1 MWLSTQFR
9 ACGYF
14 SSRRTIKRVQRT
26 AERALPNTCPFLY
39 VYPLCECLD
48 SQIIQDVKDSES
60 ERISADQGS
69 SGQLPTS
76 PPQGDAAQ
84 ARESTLQ
91 AVFEL
96 QMGMLWLAQQAMRD
110 LLGRFELH
118 PPHLMILHLLGGR
131 HPGQVSPHE
140 GGLSMSDF
148 VRGMDIP
155 PASATAMI
163 DRMATQG
170 LVERGPSEQDR
181 RVVLVKLT
189 PRGLT
194 VLDEVTSYW
203 QQVQRDAF
211 TVLSDEQ
218 LASHLALMKR
228 LQEGYQQRYPE
239 TLPAAPAQELP

>member
-1 MWLSTQFR
+1 M
-9 ACGYF
+9 
-14 SSRRTIKRVQRT
+14 QRT
-26 AERALPNTCPFLY
+26 GQTCRAADLY
-39 VYPLCECLD
+39 TDLLCEYLG
-48 SQIIQDVKDSES
+48 SRIIRNVKDSEP
-60 ERISADQGS
+60 ERIGTDREAH
-69 SGQLPTS
+69 GQVPTS
-76 PPQGDAAQ
+76 PPAGDAAT

-110 LLGRFELH
+110 LLQRFELH

-131 HPGQVSPHE
+131 HPGLVRLHD

-148 VRGMDIP
+148 VRNMDIP

-163 DRMATQG
+163 DRMTTQG

-181 RVVLVKLT
+181 RVVLVQLT
-189 PRGLT
+189 PRGLA
-194 VLDEVTSYW
+194 VLDEVTAHW

-211 TVLSDEQ
+211 TVLSDEE
-218 LASHLALMKR
+218 LTSHLALMKR

-239 TLPAAPAQELP
+239 TLPGTPALELP